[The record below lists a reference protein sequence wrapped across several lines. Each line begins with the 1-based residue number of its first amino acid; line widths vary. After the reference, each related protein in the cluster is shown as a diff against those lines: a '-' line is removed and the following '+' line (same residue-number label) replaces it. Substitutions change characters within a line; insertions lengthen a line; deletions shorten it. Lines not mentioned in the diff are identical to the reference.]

1 MTRATGVC
9 PLCIATIGAGLLG
22 TATAPARAQEKI
34 GQGPEAPVTLEEIV
48 VTAEKRAQSIQ
59 DAAVAVSAVTGE
71 QLENLGATDFSDYYR
86 LIPGLQAID
95 RGDGQKKYILRGLNS
110 ENAPNLAPI
119 VQQYLDEFP
128 LTLVSGAQSDLRLYD
143 LERVEVLRGPQG
155 TLYGSGS
162 MGGTI
167 KYVTAKPNLENISG
181 QLEATGSGTEHGAGN
196 GRGHAIVNVPIVPD
210 ELGMRAVIYDEYNSG
225 FVDNVITGEKNT
237 NDTHVTGGRIAI
249 RWRPVSALDLNLMVL
264 DQHLSSGD
272 LTVDTANF
280 VAPASPF
287 PPFVPW
293 FPAGARSGN
302 LQVAKSASE
311 PTTDDTFATNLAGT
325 YDFGWAQLTSSTT
338 YYRRTTR
345 LQADTPELLGYGS
358 YDTTNTVDGTY
369 SEEMRLSQQ
378 AGALK
383 WLGGLYYLRNRET
396 PNQTHQAAFMPD
408 GSVFF
413 IEGIDDRLEQEAVF
427 GEVSYDIAS
436 WLTATVGVRRA
447 RYDETQ
453 SSVLEPN
460 LTSGPFGVNQ
470 KTTTEKYEL
479 SYRPSNDQLL
489 YVLASSGFRP
499 GGFNTIA
506 YNSLINSSGGIPK
519 TYESDNLWNYEI
531 GWKQSLLDKRVSF
544 AAAAYY
550 IDWSNIQVTEF
561 DPTGSYSFEG
571 NASRANVYG
580 VEAEVSA
587 IPVKGL
593 QLSLNGAYND
603 AELAENEPGANA
615 GVPPHTNLPGL
626 KGDRLPD
633 VPIFSGAF
641 VANYEAPIHSSGL
654 KGFVTGSLTYTGRS
668 ATAFRSDDPLFR
680 VLPSYTLLDLRMGI
694 EQASWRVAAFIDN
707 LTDRRA
713 VLFIDPRA
721 GYNRN
726 YVNRPRAVGIT
737 ITRDF

>member
-1 MTRATGVC
+1 MKRATVVC
-9 PLCIATIGAGLLG
+9 PLWIAVISVELG
-22 TATAPARAQEKI
+22 GPATALAQEKTDRDI
-34 GQGPEAPVTLEEIV
+34 GPTVTLEEVI
-48 VTAEKRAQSIQ
+48 VTAQKRSQSIQ

-128 LTLVSGAQSDLRLYD
+128 LTLVSGAQNDLRLYD

-167 KYVTAKPNLENISG
+167 KYVTAKPDLEDTSG
-181 QLEATGSGTEHGAGN
+181 QLEATGSATEHGSGN
-196 GRGHAIVNVPIVPD
+196 GRGHAILNLPIVPN
-210 ELGMRAVIYDEYNSG
+210 ELGMRAVVYDEYDSG
-225 FVDNVITGEKNT
+225 FIDNTITGERNT
-237 NDTHVTGGRIAI
+237 NDTHVTGGRIAF
-249 RWRPVSALDLNLMVL
+249 RWRPVAALDLNLMVL
-264 DQHLSSGD
+264 DQHLRSGD
-272 LTVDTANF
+272 LPVDTAGF
-280 VAPASPF
+280 VAPAAPF

-293 FPAGARSGN
+293 FPAGVHSGS

-338 YYRRTTR
+338 YYRRTTQ

-358 YDTTNTVDGTY
+358 YDTTDTADSTY
-369 SEEMRLSQQ
+369 SEEIRLSRQT
-378 AGALK
+378 GAFR

-396 PNQTHQAAFMPD
+396 PDQTHQTAFMPD
-408 GSVFF
+408 GSIFF
-413 IEGIDDRLEQEAVF
+413 IEGIQDRLEQEALF
-427 GEVSYDIAS
+427 GEASYDIAS

-460 LTSGPFGVNQ
+460 EVSGPFGVDQ

-479 SYRPSNDQLL
+479 SYRPASDQLL

-499 GGFNTIA
+499 GGFNSIA
-506 YNSLINSSGGIPK
+506 YNPLINSSGGIPK
-519 TYESDNLWNYEI
+519 TYESDSLWNYEI
-531 GWKQSLLDKRVSF
+531 GWKQSLFDKRLSF
-544 AAAAYY
+544 DTAAYY

-571 NASRANVYG
+571 NASRATVYG
-580 VEAEVSA
+580 LEAEVSA

-615 GVPPHTNLPGL
+615 GVPPHTSLPGL

-633 VPIFSGAF
+633 VPLFSGAF
-641 VANYEAPIHSSGL
+641 VANYEAPIGASGL
-654 KGFVTGSLTYTGRS
+654 KGFAAGSLTYTGRS
-668 ATAFRSDDPLFR
+668 ATAFRSDDSLYR
-680 VLPSYTLLDLRMGI
+680 TLPSYTLLNLRLGI
-694 EQASWRVAAFIDN
+694 ERAHWRAAAFVDN

-721 GYNRN
+721 GYDRN
-726 YVNRPRAVGIT
+726 YINRPRTVGMT
-737 ITRDF
+737 VTADF